1 MRKRNITGLLFAAA
15 LVMAGSQMGVLE
27 SQARPHHGDDWEDR
41 WEDRWDDDDD
51 DDDNQKQATSNQND
65 DDDSDDF
72 PAEWTDKGKTVSF
85 IKAANQIREIKSEY
99 MQYNPD
105 EDPLSDIQ

>member
-51 DDDNQKQATSNQND
+51 DDDRHD
-65 DDDSDDF
+65 DDHDGNDYDD
-72 PAEWTDKGKTVSF
+72 
-85 IKAANQIREIKSEY
+85 
-99 MQYNPD
+99 
-105 EDPLSDIQ
+105 